1 VVADIT
7 CDIDGSIPST
17 VRPSTI
23 LDPVYDYSRT
33 GHAVEPA
40 FSDEDHISVMAIDNL
55 PCELPL
61 DSSRY
66 FGEQM
71 IRNVL
76 PNLLRPEK
84 DATGIIHRATIAR
97 GGRLN
102 EPFLYLDSFVKSRR
116 KAMRKAQSKMKNE
129 GDAGD

>member
-1 VVADIT
+1 
-7 CDIDGSIPST
+7 
-17 VRPSTI
+17 
-23 LDPVYDYSRT
+23 VYDYNRKEHT
-33 GHAVEPA
+33 VEPA
-40 FSDEDHISVMAIDNL
+40 FSDEEHISVMAIDNL

-84 DATGIIHRATIAR
+84 DVTGIIHRATVAKA
-97 GGRLN
+97 GHLN
-102 EPFLYLDSFVKSRR
+102 DPFRYLDSFVK
-116 KAMRKAQSKMKNE
+116 E
-129 GDAGD
+129 EV